1 MRGILL
7 TITALWS
14 GATLL
19 LQVAQAQTVER
30 MEIYRDAAVLTWRTE
45 CSPGSPALVA
55 RSLTNQ
61 VQSLVV
67 CTDPGD
73 VELLHA
79 ESVEATWTTTSS
91 AERRGAL
98 EEEQANLRLDRA
110 LKVAQLDLVE
120 EDLALLRENRRIG
133 GTSEA
138 VLVEDIEEVSEW
150 MHDAFREAL
159 YRRVELREEVA
170 SLDAQLSEAAVD
182 LAQQPLRSAY
192 EHRIMVRSAGTVWC
206 QTVEHGAGWTAAD
219 AVNMEGAR
227 ATWTRRVSF
236 QVDVPYQGAVEAVFV
251 DANWG
256 AERSASSANVSA
268 GYERKVKKPVT
279 GQNVRMA
286 AARYEAPAPVALQGA
301 TSGEVHFGTFQRE
314 AVAHHHSIPSEWE
327 GVMTTLSVPE
337 GKDRVI
343 QANRVS
349 LRLEGEAPTVVPMI
363 RRADSLHLEAGWAPD
378 WTVLRNVEPALCS
391 RSTLGNRVQHR
402 RAFVLEV
409 GNQSAFE
416 GTLLVVEPLPGN
428 RALEIE
434 VNPDELDGGFLDEDR
449 EQLVWTL
456 TLKPG
461 ESRTLRFGYDVS
473 HDRDLPTPDW
483 R

>member
-7 TITALWS
+7 TIAALWI

-19 LQVAQAQTVER
+19 PQSAQAQTVER
-30 MEIYRDAAVLTWRTE
+30 MEVYRDAVVLTWKAE

-55 RSLTNQ
+55 RSLNNE
-61 VQSLVV
+61 VQPMVV
-67 CTDPGD
+67 YTDPGG
-73 VELLHA
+73 VELLHTA
-79 ESVEATWTTTSS
+79 SVEATWTTASG
-91 AERRGAL
+91 AERRREL

-170 SLDAQLSEAAVD
+170 SLDAQLSEAA
-182 LAQQPLRSAY
+182 AEQARQPLRKAY
-192 EHRIMVRSAGTVWC
+192 EHRIMVQSAGTVWC
-206 QTVEHGAGWTAAD
+206 QTIEYGAGWTAAD
-219 AVNMEGAR
+219 AVNIEGGR
-227 ATWTRRVSF
+227 AIWTRRVSF
-236 QVDVPYQGAVEAVFV
+236 HVDVPYQGAVEAVFV
-251 DANWG
+251 DADWG
-256 AERSASSANVSA
+256 ADRSALSTNVSA

-279 GQNVRMA
+279 GQDLRMA
-286 AARYEAPAPVALQGA
+286 AARYAAPAPVALQGS

-314 AVAHHHSIPSEWE
+314 AVARHHSIPSEWE
-327 GVMTTLSVPE
+327 GVMTTLSVAE

-349 LRLEGEAPTVVPMI
+349 LRMEGEAPAVAPMV
-363 RRADSLHLEAGWAPD
+363 RRADSLHLEAGLAPD
-378 WTVLRNVEPALCS
+378 WTVRRNVEPALCT

-409 GNQSAFE
+409 GNQSALE
-416 GTLLVVEPLPGN
+416 GTLVVVEPLPGN

-434 VNPDELDGGFLDEDR
+434 VNPDELDGGVLDEDR

-473 HDRDLPTPDW
+473 HDRGVPTPDW